1 MAYKCFF
8 MSDETYS
15 ASDVNQMFARLTSR
29 GVSLFDVSGNG
40 TLIDINT
47 AVSNFAGAGVE
58 LYNPDACKVVRVS
71 DTQIKIMPGTAI
83 MNDGSM
89 IVFDEDGYTFEAV
102 FRTCVV
108 LRRNMATNTIDVL
121 SVGEDEVQADDVCL
135 ANIDNNTVRITDT
148 RSFSTT
154 KLAPSTANI
163 LVSKTISIPSIFGGY
178 SYSYD
183 MGWGGFQWIK
193 CPQDDETVIYDL
205 SEGDAI
211 IKSGSLAWYVSKNVN
226 NLVFTAPSTTDLPS
240 KTVTIEVR

>member
-15 ASDVNQMFARLTSR
+15 ASDVNQMFARLTSQ
-29 GVSLFDVSGNG
+29 GVSLFDVSGDG

-47 AVSNFAGAGVE
+47 AVSSFAGAGVE
-58 LYNPDACKVVRVS
+58 LYNPDACKVVKVS
-71 DTQIKIMPGTAI
+71 DTGIKIMPGTAI

-89 IVFDEDGYTFEAV
+89 IVFDEDGYTFTSV
-102 FRTCVV
+102 LHTCVV

-121 SVGEDEVQADDVCL
+121 SVGEDEVQEDDICL
-135 ANIDNNTVRITDT
+135 ADIGNNNNRITDK

-163 LVSKTISIPSIFGGY
+163 LISKTISIPSIFGGY

-193 CPQDDETVIYDL
+193 CPRDDETVIYDL